1 MLVSRADMFH
11 AVYNQNQSGSI
22 YMRASYLIAL
32 AFTLPSITHAANQ
45 GLDNL
50 EKKASYSIGF
60 DFITRMNTQ
69 NASLNLDA
77 LISGMKDA
85 SGGKEPAIAQAEMTQ
100 AIKDFQQSVYD
111 NKQKKQNELGAHN
124 LEAGKKFLAAN
135 AKVKGVI
142 TTASG
147 LQYKVIT
154 PGTGATPKLDD
165 TVVTHYEGRLI
176 DGQVFDSSYQR
187 NQPATFPVKGV
198 IKGWTEAL
206 QLMKVGAKWQLYI
219 PADIAYGAAQRGQLI
234 QPNSTLVFD
243 IELLDIN
250 PAK

>member
-1 MLVSRADMFH
+1 
-11 AVYNQNQSGSI
+11 
-22 YMRASYLIAL
+22 MRASYLIAL
-32 AFTLPSITHAANQ
+32 AIALPSVTFAANNN
-45 GLDNL
+45 LDGL

-60 DFITRMNTQ
+60 DFITRMKAQDAN
-69 NASLNLDA
+69 LNLDA
-77 LISGMKDA
+77 LTRGMKDA
-85 SGGKEPAIAQAEMTQ
+85 SVGNEPALSQTDMSQ
-100 AIKDFQQSVYD
+100 AIKDFQQQIHNAKLEQQ
-111 NKQKKQNELGAHN
+111 NKLASKNIELGKAF
-124 LEAGKKFLAAN
+124 LETN
-135 AKVKGVI
+135 AKAEGVI
-142 TTASG
+142 TTSSG

-154 PGTGATPKLDD
+154 KGTGAMPKPDD

-206 QLMKVGAKWQLYI
+206 ELMKVGAKWQLYI
-219 PADIAYGAAQRGQLI
+219 PSELAYGNAQRGNLI

-243 IELLDIN
+243 IELLDIK